1 MGSAINSILEVLAS
15 ILMSFVDFLLSV
27 VMQIVNLGMFGSVS
41 ILMALKSMIPNKRIV
56 VGWLTVG

>member
-1 MGSAINSILEVLAS
+1 MGSAINSILDVLAS

-27 VMQIVNLGMFGSVS
+27 VTQMVSLGMFGSVS
-41 ILMALKSMIPNKRIV
+41 MLIPLKSISPNKRIV

>member
-1 MGSAINSILEVLAS
+1 MGSAINSILDVLAS

-27 VMQIVNLGMFGSVS
+27 VTQMVSLGMFVSVS
-41 ILMALKSMIPNKRIV
+41 MLIPLKSISPNKRIV